1 MLSRL
6 LAYNDARPRTKAF
19 TENTMTP
26 SEPQPTISQ
35 GMKIAPLWR
44 RIAAMLYDSF
54 LVFAIWIVVGF
65 VVLYALGVNSAQ
77 NSSGEL
83 AQLTT
88 LQNNILFA
96 AMLLSAFLFFG
107 FFWTHSG
114 QTLGMQ
120 AWRIKVQNADGSAI
134 SWRQSLLRCC
144 TAPFALLAL
153 GLGYLCMLV
162 DPQQRTLPDRV
173 SNSQVVRVPL

>member
-1 MLSRL
+1 
-6 LAYNDARPRTKAF
+6 
-19 TENTMTP
+19 MTP
-26 SEPQPTISQ
+26 PDSLPTVSQ
-35 GMKIAPLWR
+35 IAPLWR

-65 VVLYALGVNSAQ
+65 IVLYALGVNSAQ

-83 AQLTT
+83 AQLTP

-96 AMLLSAFLFFG
+96 SMLLSAFLFFG

-120 AWRIKVQNADGSAI
+120 AWRIKVQNLDGSAI
-134 SWRQSLLRCC
+134 SWRQALIRYC
-144 TAPFALLAL
+144 TAPFSLLAL
-153 GLGYLCMLV
+153 GLGYLCMLI
-162 DPQQRTLPDRV
+162 DPLKRTVPDRV
-173 SNSQVVRVPL
+173 SGSQVVRVPR

>member
-1 MLSRL
+1 MTTADSL
-6 LAYNDARPRTKAF
+6 P
-19 TENTMTP
+19 TP
-26 SEPQPTISQ
+26 SQSEL
-35 GMKIAPLWR
+35 KIAPLWR

-54 LVFAIWIVVGF
+54 LVFAIWIIVGF
-65 VVLYALGVNSAQ
+65 IVLYALGVNSAQ

-96 AMLLSAFLFFG
+96 SMLLSAFLFFG

-120 AWRIKVQNADGSAI
+120 AWRIKVQNPDGSAI
-134 SWRQSLLRCC
+134 SWRQALLRCC
-144 TAPFALLAL
+144 TAPLSLLVL

-162 DPQQRTLPDRV
+162 DPFKRTLPDRL
-173 SNSQVVRVPL
+173 SHSQVVSVPR